1 MKKIAFLVKKY
12 HLFIQKVKF
21 AKMDDYGVETE
32 EVPIGQANLQKVEK
46 KEEKPQNPSAP
57 IKETTKLI

>member
-1 MKKIAFLVKKY
+1 
-12 HLFIQKVKF
+12 
-21 AKMDDYGVETE
+21 MDDYGVETE